1 VAAAGEFAIVL
12 GDRIPVAGGNFGRV
26 GVADCAAVVSIELA
40 AQLQFQRVHAADE
53 LLVHLLDQ
61 GGITGETARIQT
73 AHLVDQGLQL
83 LPRLGTILHHG
94 PNLVEKVQSLVNL
107 ALGIGGVGTLLRGYG
122 PPSDASIAG
131 VITAIRA
138 TTAIGA
144 TSRIAYLTR
153 DAVANLATLTGLAA
167 LPLLLTWSAGLAG
180 GLAAGLTGAAGLA
193 LSWLRVGLSV
203 GASTKS
209 SQLVAQTG

>member
-1 VAAAGEFAIVL
+1 VAAAGESAIVL
-12 GDRIPVAGGNFGRV
+12 GDGIPIAGGNFGGV
-26 GVADCAAVVSIELA
+26 GIADCATVVSIELA

-73 AHLVDQGLQL
+73 THLVDQGLQL

-138 TTAIGA
+138 TIAIGA
-144 TSRIAYLTR
+144 TSRVTYLTR

-167 LPLLLTWSAGLAG
+167 LPLLLTWSAGLA
-180 GLAAGLTGAAGLA
+180 AGLTGAAGLA

-203 GASTKS
+203 GASTEAGK
-209 SQLVAQTG
+209 LVAQTG